1 MPLDYHNQV
10 TLLKDILTEQQADC
24 CGTVAE
30 CEQIER
36 LIKSLMVNSNVTKD
50 VKNVLQNIYE
60 YSQRGKS
67 APEINEHITSQQENL
82 TQWIQDIDSF
92 S

>member
-1 MPLDYHNQV
+1 MPLDYHHQV

-36 LIKSLMVNSNVTKD
+36 LIKSLMVNAQIDQN

-60 YSQRGKS
+60 YSQSGKS
-67 APEINEHITSQQENL
+67 ASELNQHITSQQQNL

>member
-1 MPLDYHNQV
+1 MPLDYHHQV
-10 TLLKDILTEQQADC
+10 TLLRDILSEHQADC
-24 CGTVAE
+24 CGTAAE

-36 LIKSLMVNSNVTKD
+36 LIKSLMVNAEVNQN
-50 VKNVLQNIYE
+50 VKNVLQNIYD
-60 YSQRGKS
+60 YSHKGLS
-67 APEINEHITSQQENL
+67 APELNQHITSQQQNL